1 MIERWQV
8 IIRLAA
14 GTEGSLSARHCGKS
28 FVVSLSFNPHKT
40 PGGQFYGGSEGWKWG
55 VILSLT
61 PNQMLSNMTPEG
73 IFTTSLFISLF
84 LHKETL
90 FISQRG
96 KPIA

>member
-1 MIERWQV
+1 MNPD
-8 IIRLAA
+8 
-14 GTEGSLSARHCGKS
+14 TEGSLSARHCDKS
-28 FVVSLSFNPHKT
+28 FVVCLSFNPHEA
-40 PGGQFYGGSEGWKWG
+40 PEGQFYRGSKGWKWG

-61 PNQMLSNMTPEG
+61 PKQMLSNMTPEG
-73 IFTTSLFISLF
+73 IFMTSLFISLF